1 MYLAA
6 VLLLMLVLPL
16 ASLAIDI
23 GLAGSHFSLV
33 LLGKWFVIWSVGAR
47 LSLAGLKQVTQPAY
61 TTRTILSL
69 KSDESLVV
77 VRELGFG
84 NLAIGLVGLGGT
96 LFPAWIPAGALAG
109 GVFYLLAGIN
119 HLRQAERNSL
129 QNVAM
134 VSDLAVGAILLAAF
148 AGMLL

>member
-1 MYLAA
+1 MYFAA
-6 VLLLMLVLPL
+6 VLSLMLVLPL

-23 GLAGSHFSLV
+23 GLAGSYFSLA

-47 LSLAGLKQVTQPAY
+47 LSLAGLKQITQPAY
-61 TTRTILSL
+61 TARTILSL
-69 KSDESLVV
+69 KSDESLVL
-77 VRELGFG
+77 VRELGFC
-84 NLAIGLVGLGGT
+84 NLAIGLVGLGGA

-134 VSDLAVGAILLAAF
+134 VSDLVVGAILLAAL
-148 AGMLL
+148 AGMLS

>member
-23 GLAGSHFSLV
+23 GLAGSHFSV
-33 LLGKWFVIWSVGAR
+33 ALLGKWFVIWSVGAR
-47 LSLAGLKQVTQPAY
+47 LSLAGLKQITQPAY
-61 TTRTILSL
+61 TARTILSL

-96 LFPAWIPAGALAG
+96 LFPPWIPAGALAG